1 MVLDPL
7 EYMKG
12 EKPGVIKAPGSCG
25 FSDVPILS
33 ILLKTNPPEHF
44 FSFLFFT
51 QRFRYPFLLT
61 DSDIPFFLV
70 WWVFYSP
77 PSDDWKDREKTEGFL
92 SLELG
97 NLVDLWFISLGFSL
111 SSFHRESLSF
121 QSVED
126 DAYIGLSCHA
136 ISSR

>member
-1 MVLDPL
+1 MVFDPL
-7 EYMKG
+7 KYMKG

-25 FSDVPILS
+25 FSDVPVLS
-33 ILLKTNPPEHF
+33 ILLKTTPAEHF
-44 FSFLFFT
+44 SLFC
-51 QRFRYPFLLT
+51 FLLR
-61 DSDIPFFLV
+61 DSDILFFLV

-77 PSDDWKDREKTEGFL
+77 PSDDWKDIEKTEGFL

-121 QSVED
+121 
-126 DAYIGLSCHA
+126 
-136 ISSR
+136 